1 MYPLTISTKV
11 VEIFYSSTVS
21 VDPFS
26 NKELSFPLYLI
37 QSDIKKTPCIMLY
50 FPHNSKKNKIFVLS
64 FELCYDL

>member
-1 MYPLTISTKV
+1 MYPLTISIKV

-21 VDPFS
+21 VDPCS
-26 NKELSFPLYLI
+26 NKGLSFTLYLI

-50 FPHNSKKNKIFVLS
+50 FPHNSEQNKLFVLS